1 MEHPLAPPID
11 FPLEE
16 VKRRIKS
23 VQSVSGIFIES
34 ALKLQKDLKTFSF
47 STEIEE
53 RDQIHKADEMMGKFI
68 VEYLRQ
74 NFPSDSILSEDHY
87 KHEGNNSFRW
97 VLDPIDG
104 SMNFVRGIP
113 LYCVSIGLEHRESPV
128 AGVVFAPGLSTKYSA
143 ILSQGAFKN
152 GLRID
157 VSNTES
163 LARAMLVPSFPT
175 NRKEILNEVISD
187 ITAFISCGRSM
198 RRTGSFVLD
207 TCWVAEGLLDGIW
220 EKGVK
225 LWDTAASSVIL
236 MEAGGKLTD
245 FNGKHFLSGNSE
257 VVVSNGKVHSQIV
270 DIMRNVR
277 DSIGRN

>member
-163 LARAMLVPSFPT
+163 LARAMLVPR
-175 NRKEILNEVISD
+175 NN
-187 ITAFISCGRSM
+187 
-198 RRTGSFVLD
+198 FV
-207 TCWVAEGLLDGIW
+207 
-220 EKGVK
+220 
-225 LWDTAASSVIL
+225 
-236 MEAGGKLTD
+236 
-245 FNGKHFLSGNSE
+245 
-257 VVVSNGKVHSQIV
+257 
-270 DIMRNVR
+270 
-277 DSIGRN
+277 

>member
-128 AGVVFAPGLSTKYSA
+128 AGVVFA
-143 ILSQGAFKN
+143 
-152 GLRID
+152 RD
-157 VSNTES
+157 
-163 LARAMLVPSFPT
+163 
-175 NRKEILNEVISD
+175 
-187 ITAFISCGRSM
+187 
-198 RRTGSFVLD
+198 
-207 TCWVAEGLLDGIW
+207 
-220 EKGVK
+220 
-225 LWDTAASSVIL
+225 SVQNIPQSYL
-236 MEAGGKLTD
+236 
-245 FNGKHFLSGNSE
+245 
-257 VVVSNGKVHSQIV
+257 KVHLKTDLESTSLTPNPLLVQC
-270 DIMRNVR
+270 
-277 DSIGRN
+277 